1 VLEIAE
7 VRLLPEFLSYTHEG
21 FQLYV
26 KLYPEML
33 ARSQSVGTFVKKV
46 WELVG
51 GGKQLGIAYDQVF
64 YPSPSSPSS
73 TPYMDNS

>member
-1 VLEIAE
+1 
-7 VRLLPEFLSYTHEG
+7 LLRYASFSDHSCIYMNEH
-21 FQLYV
+21 QLYV

-51 GGKQLGIAYDQVF
+51 GGKQLGVAYDQVS
-64 YPSPSSPSS
+64 YS
-73 TPYMDNS
+73 T

>member
-1 VLEIAE
+1 MNE
-7 VRLLPEFLSYTHEG
+7 H
-21 FQLYV
+21 QLYV

-51 GGKQLGIAYDQVF
+51 GGKQLGVAYDQVS
-64 YPSPSSPSS
+64 YP
-73 TPYMDNS
+73 T